1 MNQVIGNLRYDT
13 DKAKQLASVFIPGG
27 YDGPGGSSYDDDKR
41 TEYLYVTERGRYF
54 VFVEQFNRNRIY
66 PFTKE
71 EARLWALENALD
83 FDRLIEDPVPPEE
96 IEDA

>member
-27 YDGPGGSSYDDDKR
+27 YDGPGGYCYDDDKR

-54 VFVEQFNRNRIY
+54 VFVEQFNRIY
-66 PFTKE
+66 PITKE
-71 EARLWALENALD
+71 EARLWALENDLD
-83 FDRLIEDPVPPEE
+83 FDRLIEDLVPSDE